1 MPGVCICCQP
11 SPRVPQ
17 SAQDPLTLFH
27 VRPPSKEASGLSFQ
41 ALPSQD
47 FRGPAHYAFTTT
59 PGPAPPQL
67 RVRVS
72 RLPVCPKRPL
82 QRLGSAPFYGA
93 APPRLAHS
101 LVPGRDST
109 VRKMVKPKA
118 IRCAKIPLPLRSQRV
133 SLGSLAGAGTRP
145 TSMGCMAVPGRPAQS
160 SYQRLLPGLRSRRRR
175 RLQERLLP
183 GDAAGP
189 CCRGAYSAL
198 CRVGEKRLG
207 PKGRLPETS
216 TDLIELPTHL
226 HSIFVSVSQEA
237 CENYVRSN

>member
-1 MPGVCICCQP
+1 MKPK
-11 SPRVPQ
+11 PRT
-17 SAQDPLTLFH
+17 AQ
-27 VRPPSKEASGLSFQ
+27 RMAM
-41 ALPSQD
+41 
-47 FRGPAHYAFTTT
+47 
-59 PGPAPPQL
+59 
-67 RVRVS
+67 
-72 RLPVCPKRPL
+72 VCPAQWSRIRVFREQKKNRECSGEKSRIASAMQRQNAKAMNTGCQEKR
-82 QRLGSAPFYGA
+82 
-93 APPRLAHS
+93 

-145 TSMGCMAVPGRPAQS
+145 TSMECIAVPGRPAQS

-183 GDAAGP
+183 GEAAGP
-189 CCRGAYSAL
+189 CGGGAHSAL
-198 CRVGEKRLG
+198 CRVGGKRLG

-226 HSIFVSVSQEA
+226 HSIFVSIRVSQEV
-237 CENYVRSN
+237 CENYIGSN